1 MLVEVGAMVNAQ
13 SGSNMY
19 VQQREDGWINPH
31 YLLPLSFFKISLFP
45 PLIERKIGVYFHL
58 FSHYL
63 HCFRGCF
70 GGVILNRIEYFRI
83 RVANTCFKN
92 MIGIAR
98 RIHNYLCITNSDYWK
113 RGANPLLSL
122 A

>member
-1 MLVEVGAMVNAQ
+1 MK
-13 SGSNMY
+13 
-19 VQQREDGWINPH
+19 D
-31 YLLPLSFFKISLFP
+31 
-45 PLIERKIGVYFHL
+45 
-58 FSHYL
+58 
-63 HCFRGCF
+63 C
-70 GGVILNRIEYFRI
+70 VILNRIEYFRI
-83 RVANTCFKN
+83 RVANTCVKI